1 MDGDIVYST
10 AHKGPPP
17 CPKCGKLPCAC
28 PKTPPPPMK
37 QDEPVIV
44 GIERGGRQGKT
55 VTVVDRLKMHPEGK
69 LQLLAKLKKLCG
81 AGGTLKEGKLEI
93 QGDQR
98 EKIKRALEPLG
109 YRVKLSGG

>member
-1 MDGDIVYST
+1 MDGELIYST

-17 CPKCGKLPCAC
+17 CPKCGQLPCAC
-28 PKTPPPPMK
+28 PKEKPAPLK
-37 QDEPVIV
+37 QDEPLIV

-69 LQLLAKLKKLCG
+69 LELLTKLKKLCG
-81 AGGTLKEGKLEI
+81 AGGTLKQGQLEI

-98 EKIKRALEPLG
+98 EKIKRWLEAQG
-109 YRVKLSGG
+109 YRIKISGG